1 MSNLSAQ
8 PLAAPFPTSETFAT
22 SEYRGPFG
30 AVYYDGQNPQDAY
43 MLVNCQESFAIGE
56 SVVIDESGL
65 ASQIGSTSYGQYG
78 IIVAT
83 VSGSDTAAW
92 AQIEGQNDS
101 VILTSGCTTA
111 TLLFAPATTDA
122 GYLDFVTSAE
132 GNIVRRVRVITAPST
147 STTPFT
153 SDTQASAL
161 VGVGSVFIGRGGAF
175 VEGIATVDFTS

>member
-1 MSNLSAQ
+1 MANLSNQ
-8 PLAAPFPTSETFAT
+8 PTLAPFPTSETFAT

-30 AVYYDGQNPQDAY
+30 AVYYDSSNPQDAY
-43 MLVNCQESFAIGE
+43 MLVNCQEAFAIGE

-65 ASQIGSTSYGQYG
+65 ATQVGSTSYGQYG

-92 AQIEGQNDS
+92 AQIEGQND
-101 VILTSGCTTA
+101 VAILTSGCTTA
-111 TLLFAPATTDA
+111 LLLFVPVTTDA
-122 GYLDFVTSAE
+122 GYLDFVTTSD
-132 GNIVRRVRVITAPST
+132 GNMVPGVRVITAPST

-161 VGVGSVFIGRGGAF
+161 VGVGSVFIQRGGAYLS
-175 VEGIATVDFTS
+175 GIATNGISS